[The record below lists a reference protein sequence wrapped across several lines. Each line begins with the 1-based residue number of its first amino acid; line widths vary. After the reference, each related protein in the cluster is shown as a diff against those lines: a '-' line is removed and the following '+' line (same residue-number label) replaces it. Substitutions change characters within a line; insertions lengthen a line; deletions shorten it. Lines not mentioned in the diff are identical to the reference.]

1 MKDLEGTLA
10 RVDGS
15 IKSNMKAINKNQE
28 AFDQT
33 GQQVKDYELKMQN
46 TVAQVQAMNKELEGV
61 ASELRNLSAPLASLK

>member
-15 IKSNMKAINKNQE
+15 IKSNLEAINKNQE

-61 ASELRNLSAPLASLK
+61 ASELRNLSAPLESLK

>member
-10 RVDGS
+10 RVDGN
-15 IKSNMKAINKNQE
+15 IKSNMEAINKNQE

-33 GQQVKDYELKMQN
+33 GQQVKDHELKMQN

-61 ASELRNLSAPLASLK
+61 ASELRNLSAPLESLK